1 MLSGHVPQL
10 LLACAGSAVLVTAAG
25 VLALRLLRSRPLATS
40 VGVVAMVSA
49 LSVAGT
55 AGVGAAAMFLSS
67 EALGVVLVIDAVAG
81 LAGLATAL
89 VLARS
94 IMAGSRALVESA
106 GAVGAG
112 RRVDPPD
119 VPTAELSQLAQA
131 LATAD
136 ERLAAARDR
145 EQALESSRRELVA
158 WVSHDLRTPLAGLRA
173 MAEALEDGVV
183 EDPQTVARYH
193 RQIQTETDRLTGLVD
208 DLFELS
214 RIHAGSLQLSLEQ
227 VALADLVSDA
237 LASADPV
244 ARAKGVRLQGRAP
257 EGLPVRV
264 DAPELGRALRNLL
277 ANAIRHT
284 PSDGSVEVVA
294 AAEGD
299 SVYVAVSDSCGGIA
313 DADLPR
319 VFDVAFRG
327 TPARTPEPDGGAGL
341 GLAISRGI
349 VEAHHGAID
358 VANSGTGCRFVVR
371 LPMAGLP
378 A

>member
-284 PSDGSVEVVA
+284 PCDGSVEVVA